1 MSGTNS
7 SGYNV
12 RRHQAKSK
20 HLNLY
25 ERLAGDISV
34 LDITAG
40 AIDAL
45 YSLHSRRGDLE
56 QLRYCF
62 NERLAVKGGTGD
74 CRLGECRAVIPRG
87 RKRRAAVLILG
98 STLIDAPKPD
108 CSSPARGLF
117 LSRESTG

>member
-56 QLRYCF
+56 QLRHCF
-62 NERLAVKGGTGD
+62 NERLAVKGY
-74 CRLGECRAVIPRG
+74 
-87 RKRRAAVLILG
+87 
-98 STLIDAPKPD
+98 
-108 CSSPARGLF
+108 RGLSPRRMSCRYSARKKAK
-117 LSRESTG
+117 SRRSDTW

>member
-34 LDITAG
+34 SDITAG

-56 QLRYCF
+56 QLRRCF
-62 NERLAVKGGTGD
+62 NERLAVKGVQGIV
-74 CRLGECRAVIPRG
+74 ASANVVP
-87 RKRRAAVLILG
+87 
-98 STLIDAPKPD
+98 
-108 CSSPARGLF
+108 LF
-117 LSRESTG
+117 SEEESEEPPF

>member
-34 LDITAG
+34 QILPQVQSMLSTAFIQG
-40 AIDAL
+40 
-45 YSLHSRRGDLE
+45 
-56 QLRYCF
+56 
-62 NERLAVKGGTGD
+62 V
-74 CRLGECRAVIPRG
+74 VISSSSDT
-87 RKRRAAVLILG
+87 V
-98 STLIDAPKPD
+98 ST
-108 CSSPARGLF
+108 SGLQ
-117 LSRESTG
+117 